1 MARAPSRSAGR
12 RTGARRPRR
21 PSPAAAWEA
30 HTNAEFVAHDVDA
43 TLRTMTAR
51 PHNLHL
57 PTLAGGANRSEIRAF
72 YAGHFIPHL
81 PDDIRLELLSRTVGP
96 DRVVDEFILEFTH
109 DRVMDFIFP
118 GIAPTGR
125 PVTLPTIAIVGL
137 RDGRV
142 DYEHIYWDQASAL
155 RQIGKLDLPGLPVV
169 GAEASER
176 LRHLVRRRG
185 AARRR
190 APPRRPVR

>member
-1 MARAPSRSAGR
+1 MPRSAPKAAR
-12 RTGARRPRR
+12 RRPRTPR
-21 PSPAAAWEA
+21 PRPASAALAWEA
-30 HTNAEFVAHDVDA
+30 HTNAEFAAHDVDA
-43 TLRTMTAR
+43 TMRTMTAR

-57 PTLAGGANRSEIRAF
+57 PTLAGGATRAEIRAF
-72 YAGHFIPHL
+72 YTDHFIPCL
-81 PDDIRLELLSRTVGP
+81 PDDIRLDLLSRTVTP

-125 PVTLPTIAIVGL
+125 PVSLPTVAIVGVK
-137 RDGRV
+137 DGRV

-155 RQIGKLDLPGLPVV
+155 RQIGKLDAPGLPVV

-176 LRHLVRRRG
+176 LRRLLR
-185 AARRR
+185 
-190 APPRRPVR
+190 PRRSRACRAR

>member
-1 MARAPSRSAGR
+1 MPRVTPRSAHRR
-12 RTGARRPRR
+12 RTTPRPRR
-21 PSPAAAWEA
+21 LSPAAAWEA
-30 HTNAEFVAHDVDA
+30 HTAAEFAAHDVDA
-43 TLRTMTAR
+43 TMRTMTAR

-72 YAGHFIPHL
+72 YTHHFIPHL
-81 PDDIRLELLSRTVGP
+81 PDDIRLDLLSRTVDA

-125 PVTLPTIAIVGL
+125 KVSLPTVAIVGL

-155 RQIGKLDLPGLPVV
+155 RQIGKLDAPGLPVV
-169 GAEASER
+169 GSEASER
-176 LRHLVRRRG
+176 LRGLLRRSRGRRRP
-185 AARRR
+185 ARRR
-190 APPRRPVR
+190 PR

>member
-1 MARAPSRSAGR
+1 MPRVTPRSAHRR
-12 RTGARRPRR
+12 RTTPRLRRL
-21 PSPAAAWEA
+21 SPAAAWEA
-30 HTNAEFVAHDVDA
+30 HTTAEFAAHDVDA
-43 TLRTMTAR
+43 TMRTMTAR

-72 YAGHFIPHL
+72 YTHHFIPHL
-81 PDDIRLELLSRTVGP
+81 PDDIRLELLSRTVDA

-125 PVTLPTIAIVGL
+125 KVSLPTVAIVGL

-155 RQIGKLDLPGLPVV
+155 RQIGKLDAPGLPVV
-169 GAEASER
+169 GSAASER
-176 LRHLVRRRG
+176 LRGLLRRPRGRRRP
-185 AARRR
+185 ARRR
-190 APPRRPVR
+190 PR